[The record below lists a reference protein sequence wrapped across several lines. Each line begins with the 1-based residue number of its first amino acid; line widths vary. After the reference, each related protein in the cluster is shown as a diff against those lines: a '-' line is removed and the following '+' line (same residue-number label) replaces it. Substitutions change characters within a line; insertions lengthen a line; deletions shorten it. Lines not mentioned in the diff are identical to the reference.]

1 MLHRFSATLA
11 LCILT
16 SSFPF
21 TTSAQIASATTPD
34 APSASPGGW
43 SSAHATHVL
52 GLPDTK
58 AGEIGTLAITPQRI
72 VFTAKSLS
80 ASTATTDIDLPSIR
94 AVSAGNE
101 RVELW
106 GMKGRLLRMAIPDGG
121 GVALAM
127 VMHHR
132 RDMLT
137 VEFVDSHGAYHGAVF
152 YLPGSEAEQALAS
165 ITPHSGDRRDPPSA
179 PCIANEAQPD
189 SILVKL
195 PTAGQVEFP
204 PAYRVLVYE
213 HIVDR
218 LAKSTGAVVIRDR
231 ADGSPANCAQY
242 TMRLS
247 TEAYK
252 PGSQVKRASMGPAG
266 FFVGVTALTID
277 LEVKD
282 AKGAV
287 VFRDQIQA
295 KQRGESE
302 SMNVIDKLAQ
312 QLVKRW
318 AKERQQMQKHPVA
331 I

>member
-1 MLHRFSATLA
+1 MLNRLSPSFALLILA
-11 LCILT
+11 F
-16 SSFPF
+16 SFPLTAF
-21 TTSAQIASATTPD
+21 AQSPSAIAADATTPTP
-34 APSASPGGW
+34 AGW
-43 SSAHATHVL
+43 TSAHAIHVL
-52 GLPDTK
+52 GLPEIK
-58 AGEIGTLAITPQRI
+58 AGEAGTLSITPQR
-72 VFTAKSLS
+72 VAFTAKS
-80 ASTATTDIDLPSIR
+80 ATTGIDLPSII

-152 YLPGSEAEQALAS
+152 YLPGNEAEQALAS
-165 ITPHSGDRRDPPSA
+165 IAPSSGSHPALPSA
-179 PCIANEAQPD
+179 PCVPGDIRPG
-189 SILVKL
+189 SILVKR
-195 PTAGQVEFP
+195 PSVGQVELP

-218 LAKSTGAVVIRDR
+218 LSKSAGAVVLRDH
-231 ADGSPANCAQY
+231 ADGSTANCAQY
-242 TMRLS
+242 IMRLS

-266 FFVGVTALTID
+266 FFVGVTEITVD
-277 LEVKD
+277 LEVKN
-282 AKGAV
+282 ANGAV
-287 VFRDQIQA
+287 IFRDQIQA

-312 QLVKRW
+312 RIVKKW
-318 AKERQQMQKHPVA
+318 AKELQETQKRSVA